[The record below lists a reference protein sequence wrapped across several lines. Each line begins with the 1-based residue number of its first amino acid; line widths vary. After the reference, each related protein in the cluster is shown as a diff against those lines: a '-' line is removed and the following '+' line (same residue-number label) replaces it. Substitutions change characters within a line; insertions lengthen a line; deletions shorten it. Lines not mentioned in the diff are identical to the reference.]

1 MALQPFHFFRED
13 VEQFASKVLGRRL
26 ELITVC
32 CHGDR
37 KKFQS
42 VVSCALNN
50 PRLVFATARIRRF
63 SMNYNSFYLVSS
75 AALLKG
81 NDFCYS
87 AAEKELILQNSGYPA
102 SDLNAQH

>member
-1 MALQPFHFFRED
+1 MALQPFHFFREN

-63 SMNYNSFYLVSS
+63 SMNFNSFYLVSS
-75 AALLKG
+75 AALLKEMI
-81 NDFCYS
+81 F
-87 AAEKELILQNSGYPA
+87 AILQLKRNSYCKTQGI
-102 SDLNAQH
+102 LQVT

>member
-75 AALLKG
+75 AALLKEMI
-81 NDFCYS
+81 F
-87 AAEKELILQNSGYPA
+87 AILQLKRNSYCKTQGI
-102 SDLNAQH
+102 LQVT

>member
-1 MALQPFHFFRED
+1 MALQPFHFFREN

-75 AALLKG
+75 AALLKEMI
-81 NDFCYS
+81 F
-87 AAEKELILQNSGYPA
+87 AILQLKRNSYCKTQGI
-102 SDLNAQH
+102 LQVT

>member
-1 MALQPFHFFRED
+1 MCLRIYGLVIFSFFFRDD

-50 PRLVFATARIRRF
+50 AR
-63 SMNYNSFYLVSS
+63 
-75 AALLKG
+75 
-81 NDFCYS
+81 
-87 AAEKELILQNSGYPA
+87 
-102 SDLNAQH
+102 

>member
-63 SMNYNSFYLVSS
+63 SMNFNSFYLVSS
-75 AALLKG
+75 AALLKEMI
-81 NDFCYS
+81 F
-87 AAEKELILQNSGYPA
+87 AILQLKRNSYCKTQGI
-102 SDLNAQH
+102 LQVT

>member
-75 AALLKG
+75 AALLKEMI
-81 NDFCYS
+81 F
-87 AAEKELILQNSGYPA
+87 AILQLKRNSYCKSQGI
-102 SDLNAQH
+102 LQVT